1 MTTLLTYTRLASR
14 AVLVEC
20 LRHWFSQLV
29 VGTRAVWKV
38 SLVCGSSLCKSGQ
51 NLSVDWSDHV
61 NGDGS
66 IFFSIAQTELIEN
79 QLIARILKSV
89 HTVVDT
95 GMFSLMESNDIN
107 LIATVFSVT
116 DGNGLYL
123 NTAVFGKTDTEYP
136 VIAHPALVLKRN
148 FERNKKL
155 QGDRSCEL
163 TNREM

>member
-1 MTTLLTYTRLASR
+1 MESGL
-14 AVLVEC
+14 EGIFC
-20 LRHWFSQLV
+20 L
-29 VGTRAVWKV
+29 WK
-38 SLVCGSSLCKSGQ
+38 SFCKSGQ

-66 IFFSIAQTELIEN
+66 ILFSTVQTELIEN

-107 LIATVFSVT
+107 LIATVFSVRE
-116 DGNGLYL
+116 GNGLYL
-123 NTAVFGKTDTEYP
+123 NTAVFWKTDTEYP
-136 VIAHPALVLKRN
+136 VIVHPALLMKRN

-155 QGDRSCEL
+155 QDDRSCEL
-163 TNREM
+163 TNREVYSSFRS